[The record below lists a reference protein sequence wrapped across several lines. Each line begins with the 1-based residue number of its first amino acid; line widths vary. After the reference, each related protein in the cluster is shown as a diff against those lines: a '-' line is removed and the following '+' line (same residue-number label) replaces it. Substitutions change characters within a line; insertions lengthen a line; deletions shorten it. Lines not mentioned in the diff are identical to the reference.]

1 MTSRIA
7 RFVSGIRVEDLD
19 PGVVDTAIALFTDTL
34 GVGWAGTDAPGIPG
48 ARALALSQG
57 GRAESRVRERRRPPA
72 PEAAFVNAAAAA
84 ATRPA
89 TPSIRGPSSRRRDGD
104 AGGAGA
110 GGARAVA
117 WLRIPRRIHRRHRD
131 RAPAVDRDAAPQRLV
146 QFVGARR
153 VRRRGGGRPPA
164 RARRAAHHA
173 RARHRAVVGGRDEAG
188 DRRTDADQAAADS
201 VRVPRRAAGGAARRS
216 RRHRSRRLARRTV
229 RLDAL
234 V

>member
-1 MTSRIA
+1 LTSRIA

-57 GRAESRVRERRRPPA
+57 GRAESRVGGSGERLPA
-72 PEAAFVNAAAAA
+72 LEAAFVNAAAAA
-84 ATRPA
+84 ALDYDTVHQGSIMHADATVMPAALALAERERLPGSEFLAGYIAGIELAHRLSMA
-89 TPSIRGPSSRRRDGD
+89 TPPR
-104 AGGAGA
+104 
-110 GGARAVA
+110 
-117 WLRIPRRIHRRHRD
+117 WLVHSD
-131 RAPAVDRDAAPQRLV
+131 
-146 QFVGARR
+146 VGA
-153 VRRRGGGRPPA
+153 
-164 RARRAAHHA
+164 
-173 RARHRAVVGGRDEAG
+173 EAG